1 MLFLKKE
8 DKVKAD
14 ELVRKIESQ
23 KKKKKKKKK
32 EPETDTKNGLR
43 T

>member
-1 MLFLKKE
+1 
-8 DKVKAD
+8 VKAE
-14 ELVRKIESQ
+14 ELLRKIERQ
-23 KKKKKKKKK
+23 KKKKK